1 MTDPLHVFRFRVDF
15 FEDGVDRASPG
26 TDRVALCGGSF
37 SECAGLEATMEPKA
51 IREGGHN
58 YGDHQRAGYVTFATV
73 VLKRGIT
80 QTQHLWRW
88 FDMVAGGRT
97 APRLTARLVH
107 IGTDQDPATSGGTLT
122 WEMRNAMP
130 VKFKAAT
137 YGATSAEVGVEELHF
152 IHEGLSVIPP
162 GGAA

>member
-1 MTDPLHVFRFRVDF
+1 MTDPLHVFRFRLDF
-15 FEDGVDRASPG
+15 FQDGVDRATPG
-26 TDRVALCGGSF
+26 EGSLPLCGGSF
-37 SECAGLEATMEPKA
+37 SECSGLEATMEPKV
-51 IREGGHN
+51 IREGGRN

-80 QTQHLWRW
+80 SNRHLWRW

-107 IGTDQDPATSGGTLT
+107 IAADEDPGTGSGVLT

-137 YGATSAEVGVEELHF
+137 YSATAAVVGVEELHF
-152 IHEGLSVIPP
+152 VHEGLRLVGG
-162 GGAA
+162 GGA

>member
-1 MTDPLHVFRFRVDF
+1 MSDPLHVFRFRIDF
-15 FEDGVDRASPG
+15 FQDGVDRPTPG
-26 TDRVALCGGSF
+26 EGSVPLCGGSF
-37 SECAGLEATMEPKA
+37 SECSGLEATMEPKV

-80 QTQHLWRW
+80 TTQHLWRW

-107 IGTDQDPATSGGTLT
+107 IGVDEDPASGRGVLT

-137 YGATSAEVGVEELHF
+137 YTANATDVGVEERHF
-152 IHEGLSVIPP
+152 VHEGLRLVGG
-162 GGAA
+162 GGA